1 MKKIGVLTSGGDS
14 PGMNAAV
21 RAVVRTASF
30 YGIQVIGV
38 QRGYDGLIENDFID
52 FKSGSVANILQR
64 GGTILKSMRSEGFRT
79 LEGRKKAYENI
90 KNAGMEGLVVI
101 GGDGTFTGAEIF
113 INEYNFPIIGLPGT
127 IDNDL
132 VGTDYTIGYDTALN
146 TVIDAVDKIRD
157 TAESHNR
164 LFVVEVMGKDAGFI
178 ALRAGI
184 GCGATEIF
192 YPESGENRL
201 EELVLRMNSESKRRK
216 LSNIVIVA
224 EGAKEGDAQT
234 VGGVLKNKCPEYDIR
249 VVVLGH
255 IQRGGSPSCMERVRA
270 SQMGCEAVNCLK
282 SGRSGEMVGVVNDKI
297 SYTPFSKAIKNQE
310 TIDVN
315 LLNMIEILS
324 T

>member
-21 RAVVRTASF
+21 RAVVRTAAY
-30 YGIQVIGV
+30 YGIKVVGV
-38 QRGYDGLIENDFID
+38 QRGYDGLIENDFVE
-52 FKSGSVANILQR
+52 FQSGSVANILQR
-64 GGTILKSMRSEGFRT
+64 GGTILKSMRSEGFRKY
-79 LEGRKKAYENI
+79 EGRRIAFENI
-90 KNAGMEGLVVI
+90 NNSGIEGLIVI
-101 GGDGTFTGAEIF
+101 GGDGTFTGANIF
-113 INEYNFPIIGLPGT
+113 MNEFNFPIIGLPGT

-178 ALRAGI
+178 AMRTGI
-184 GCGATEIF
+184 GCGAAAIL
-192 YPESGENRL
+192 YPESEGNRL
-201 EELVLRMNSESKRRK
+201 EDLVSRMNSEGKRKK

-234 VGGVLKNKCPEYDIR
+234 VGNVLRNECPGYDIR

-270 SQMGCEAVNCLK
+270 SQMGFEAVNCLK
-282 SGRSGEMVGVVNDKI
+282 NGRKGDMVGIVNDQV

-310 TIDVN
+310 KMDEN
-315 LLNMIEILS
+315 LLKMIDILS
-324 T
+324 I